1 MSSSDRIPIT
11 LLTGFLGSGKT
22 TILNH
27 LLRQPEMAD
36 TLVIINEFGEVS
48 LDHLLVAHSLD
59 EDALLELSSGCVCC
73 SIKDDLVKT
82 LIDATWRFSRN
93 AKRQFKR
100 VVIETTGIAD
110 PAPIIHTLMTSVPI
124 ATRYRLD
131 AVVST
136 MDALGAMQA
145 LDTQFEVVKQA
156 AVADALLLTK
166 TDLASEQ
173 QVLELTERLRT
184 INPAAEIVTVVQGEL
199 SAQRLFAISRSN
211 AAPDDIAKWLRYE
224 EYQARNP
231 DNPSSKGYKFRSP
244 QTDVNRH
251 DNIHA
256 FCFIVDEPLDDS
268 LFALWMTILIDLR
281 GADLLRVKGI
291 VNLKGTPRPTIIH
304 GVQHIFYPPTELP
317 AWPDDDHRT
326 RMVFITQGLPS
337 EAVEEFF
344 TLIRQQNGLPDLTT
358 TNLAE
363 YL

>member
-1 MSSSDRIPIT
+1 MSSSDLIPIT

-27 LLRQPEMAD
+27 LLKQREMAD
-36 TLVIINEFGEVS
+36 TLVIINEFGEIS

-59 EDALLELSSGCVCC
+59 EDALLDLSNGCVCC

-82 LIDATWRFSRN
+82 LIDATWRFSRD

-131 AVVST
+131 AVVAT
-136 MDALGAMQA
+136 IDALGAMQA
-145 LDTQFEVVKQA
+145 LDSQFEVVKQA

-166 TDLASEQ
+166 TDLATEQ
-173 QVLELTERLRT
+173 AIAELTERLRD
-184 INPAAEIVTVVQGEL
+184 INPAAEILPVVKGNL
-199 SAQRLFAISRSN
+199 SAACLFDISRTS
-211 AAPDDIAKWLRYE
+211 ATPGDIPKWLRYE
-224 EYQARNP
+224 DYQSRTP
-231 DNPSSKGYKFRSP
+231 DNPNAKGYKFRSP
-244 QTDVNRH
+244 KSDVNRH

-256 FCFIVDEPLDDS
+256 FSFIVDEPLDDS
-268 LFALWMTILIDLR
+268 IFALWMTILIDLR

-317 AWPDDDHRT
+317 AWPDDDYRT
-326 RMVFITQGLPS
+326 KMVFITQGLPS

-344 TLIRQQNGLPDLTT
+344 TLIRSQNGLPDLKT
-358 TNLAE
+358 TNLNE